1 MSERTESGEEAVD
14 EYGRNP
20 TQQRI
25 DEQGEDAPVDVS
37 WTETPG
43 EGDVLLEDD
52 RDEED

>member
-20 TQQRI
+20 TQQRM
-25 DEQGEDAPVDVS
+25 DEEGETAPVDVS

-43 EGDVLLEDD
+43 DGDDLLADD
-52 RDEED
+52 EDEEG